1 MGLVVKL
8 MPFDQK
14 LSVKEQVKEML
25 DNLPDTV
32 TYEEIQYH
40 LFVREKIERG
50 LQEMTEGKGVP
61 EEEMDKLFAQ
71 WLSE

>member
-1 MGLVVKL
+1 
-8 MPFDQK
+8 MPFDEK
-14 LSVKEQVKEML
+14 LSVKEQVKRML

-32 TYEEIQYH
+32 TYEDIQYH

-50 LQEMTEGKGVP
+50 LQELAEGKFVP
-61 EEEMDKLFAQ
+61 EEEMEKLFDQ

>member
-1 MGLVVKL
+1 
-8 MPFDQK
+8 MPFDEK
-14 LSVKEQVKEML
+14 LSVKDEVRKML

-32 TYEEIQYH
+32 TYEDLQYH

-50 LQEMTEGKGVP
+50 LQELADGKGVP
-61 EEEMDKLFAQ
+61 EEEMDKFFKE

>member
-1 MGLVVKL
+1 

-32 TYEEIQYH
+32 TYEDIQYH

-50 LQEMTEGKGVP
+50 LQEMAEGKGVP
-61 EEEMDKLFAQ
+61 EEEMDKLFDQ